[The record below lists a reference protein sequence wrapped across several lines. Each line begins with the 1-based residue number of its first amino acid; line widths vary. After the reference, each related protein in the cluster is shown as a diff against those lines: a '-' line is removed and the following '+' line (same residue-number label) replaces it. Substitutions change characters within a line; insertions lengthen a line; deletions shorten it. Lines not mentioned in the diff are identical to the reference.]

1 MKVSRRKFLKGT
13 AVSAAGLA
21 LVGCRYDADLMEIL
35 RKFTKHDTSAS
46 TGSSESTPEPSSTPT
61 EGTAP
66 ESTPAPTSTPSL
78 PTYYANVLTGEKR
91 NAAAGD
97 HRIVGIMVNNISNS
111 ARQNS
116 RPQRGLSDAKILIES
131 KVEGNITRFC
141 ALYDVA
147 SDIPEVGPIR
157 SGRDQFLQLI
167 MPWKA
172 LYYHDGESI
181 FCTQFI
187 KNWEYWDL
195 NLGGK
200 SYFDTPTHAIVSH
213 RDSRGGVVAYE
224 HTEFT
229 SGTEICKAANAAGI
243 SLEQSYTD
251 TFFPFADY
259 RTNAYNNLSG
269 CSTARGIKVRH
280 SANYRTSFVY
290 DAWKKT
296 YKMRQYSA
304 ATKTVTDTVDE
315 NNDKTLTFTNV
326 LICFADIAA
335 YAGDSADVQSV
346 DYASGG
352 EAYLFTNGRVK
363 VCRWSKDAP
372 NTKLRIYDP
381 NKPNETIYFNVGKTY
396 IGIVD
401 TDERDSFAYGSTAEA
416 E

>member
-1 MKVSRRKFLKGT
+1 
-13 AVSAAGLA
+13 
-21 LVGCRYDADLMEIL
+21 
-35 RKFTKHDTSAS
+35 
-46 TGSSESTPEPSSTPT
+46 
-61 EGTAP
+61 
-66 ESTPAPTSTPSL
+66 
-78 PTYYANVLTGEKR
+78 
-91 NAAAGD
+91 
-97 HRIVGIMVNNISNS
+97 
-111 ARQNS
+111 
-116 RPQRGLSDAKILIES
+116 
-131 KVEGNITRFC
+131 
-141 ALYDVA
+141 
-147 SDIPEVGPIR
+147 
-157 SGRDQFLQLI
+157 
-167 MPWKA
+167 
-172 LYYHDGESI
+172 
-181 FCTQFI
+181 
-187 KNWEYWDL
+187 
-195 NLGGK
+195 
-200 SYFDTPTHAIVSH
+200 
-213 RDSRGGVVAYE
+213 
-224 HTEFT
+224 
-229 SGTEICKAANAAGI
+229 
-243 SLEQSYTD
+243 
-251 TFFPFADY
+251 
-259 RTNAYNNLSG
+259 
-269 CSTARGIKVRH
+269 VRH